1 MKESRFD
8 SVLTIEINILEPEKV
23 LNIISKEGIFIKN
36 VKRLN
41 IALLSLDVYEE
52 DYKDIKKIVK
62 ANRGKIKIVKERG
75 RNILIRR
82 LKRRSSLLV
91 GSVLFG
97 LIIFILS
104 THIWSIDIKT
114 TENLSPYEV
123 REILSKLGVKQ
134 GMKKN
139 ALDVYSLE
147 KKLEDSSSEIVWARS
162 RIEGS
167 TLKIDIEE
175 KVNPPKLLEKEV
187 DSVIATM
194 DGEVKRIYTESG
206 TAVVEPGNMVKK
218 GDILIEPYNGSEGTK
233 YECIASGKVMA
244 NTFYDKEVDIRIS
257 GKELKRTGESFKE
270 KYITFFGRRIYL
282 KKYTNSFKEY
292 DKIED
297 NTGLIKGVE
306 YFEKELKEVKLE
318 RDEEVLKASKKL
330 EKLLLKDLTNE
341 AKVVGKDIDVT
352 DLGDGMIRVK
362 VQFVVLQDIA
372 L

>member
-1 MKESRFD
+1 
-8 SVLTIEINILEPEKV
+8 
-23 LNIISKEGIFIKN
+23 
-36 VKRLN
+36 
-41 IALLSLDVYEE
+41 
-52 DYKDIKKIVK
+52 
-62 ANRGKIKIVKERG
+62 
-75 RNILIRR
+75 
-82 LKRRSSLLV
+82 
-91 GSVLFG
+91 
-97 LIIFILS
+97 
-104 THIWSIDIKT
+104 
-114 TENLSPYEV
+114 
-123 REILSKLGVKQ
+123 
-134 GMKKN
+134 
-139 ALDVYSLE
+139 
-147 KKLEDSSSEIVWARS
+147 
-162 RIEGS
+162 
-167 TLKIDIEE
+167 
-175 KVNPPKLLEKEV
+175 
-187 DSVIATM
+187 
-194 DGEVKRIYTESG
+194 
-206 TAVVEPGNMVKK
+206 AVVEPGNMVKK